1 MPTELSMTT
10 EFGIL
15 AYTLFTVVAFL
26 LFWRVLQRGGL

>member
-1 MPTELSMTT
+1 MATELSMTT
-10 EFGIL
+10 EVGII

>member
-15 AYTLFTVVAFL
+15 VYTLFTVVAFL

>member
-1 MPTELSMTT
+1 MTTELSMAT

-15 AYTLFTVVAFL
+15 AYSLFTVVAFV